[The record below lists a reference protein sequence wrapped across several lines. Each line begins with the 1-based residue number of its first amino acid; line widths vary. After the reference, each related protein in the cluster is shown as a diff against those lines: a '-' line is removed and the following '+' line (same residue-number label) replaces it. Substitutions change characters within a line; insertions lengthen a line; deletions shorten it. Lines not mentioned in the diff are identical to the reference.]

1 MSEPKFE
8 QGNDYLDE
16 LLAAPGIAAK
26 VADVQEANRALDRS
40 YAMNLAMIRAAADKT
55 QAEIAEKMHVSQGVV
70 SKLERRDNM
79 LLSTFLQYLNAT
91 GADDVRIV
99 VSIHGQEIEVD
110 LDRFQ
115 IERTQLQSP

>member
-16 LLAAPGIAAK
+16 LLAAPGIADK
-26 VADVQEANRALDRS
+26 VAEVQEANRALDRS